1 VTYAEQQQQPGMNRS
16 ALTSS
21 AILHVVVLVLATVSF
36 PWLKRDLDI
45 PQPISVELVTIDKI
59 AQTDKQAVRPEA
71 KVPEK
76 KEEKKIDKPPPAPT
90 NKSETPKPPV
100 IKPEKEVKKEEIKKE
115 EKVIDELAQPEKKEQ
130 KKPDK
135 KEVKKPDPPK
145 EPEKDFASV
154 LKNLAE
160 PKPMPAPPPQPNAI
174 PDKTAM
180 TPQGANLP
188 IGARMTMTEEDAL
201 RRQLEGCWNPPIG
214 ARDADT
220 LVVEVFMVINPDRTL
235 RSAQIVDT
243 ARYSGDPF
251 YRAMADSAMR
261 AVRSPNCSPFE
272 LPPDKYDAWKTATVT
287 FDPSQMF

>member
-1 VTYAEQQQQPGMNRS
+1 MTLAEQQPGMSRK
-16 ALTSS
+16 AITTS

-36 PWLKRDLDI
+36 PWLKRDFEI
-45 PQPISVELVTIDKI
+45 PQPISVELVTIDKV
-59 AQTDKQAVRPEA
+59 AQTDKQAVKPEA

-76 KEEKKIDKPPPAPT
+76 KEEKKIDKPPPAKT
-90 NKSETPKPPV
+90 SKAETPTPPKP
-100 IKPEKEVKKEEIKKE
+100 KLEKEEKKEEIKK

-160 PKPMPAPPPQPNAI
+160 PKPMPAPPPPENAL

-180 TPQGANLP
+180 SPQGANLP

-214 ARDADT
+214 AKDADT
-220 LVVEVFMVINPDRTL
+220 MMVDIFMVINPDRTL

-243 ARYSGDPF
+243 GRYSSDPF
-251 YRAMADSAMR
+251 FRAMADSAMR